1 MEKQANNSTKVT
13 ENLISIY
20 LRLFLSAAFLV
31 LSGQGFAQETSFED
45 GKQYILGGLSVTGLQ
60 SYNEQTVVT
69 YTGLRVGQPIKV
81 PGDEISAVIKKLWSL
96 ELFSN
101 VEMYYTKIEG
111 DKIYL
116 ELNILERPT
125 LNNVTVY
132 GVKKRKVEDIINDT
146 DLKKGKKITESLIA
160 NTKNYLQNKYKKQG
174 YLNANVSIATAAD
187 TSGTNVQNMVIN
199 VKKGDKVKIRNIVF
213 EGNEKLSN
221 KRLRKSLKKTKKKKF
236 YRFWKKS
243 KYIAE
248 DYKEDLSNLVDTYAE
263 RGYRDARVISDT
275 FIKVNENN
283 IDLKIKVEEGNKYYF
298 GNIDFVGNTVYNDR
312 VLSQVLGIK
321 KGDTYNGVLL
331 KERVADNSKPDAQD
345 LTNLYQNNG
354 YLFSSINPV
363 EVSAVNDTIDF
374 EIRIIEGKETFLDH
388 VTVKGND
395 KTNDHVIFR
404 ELYTRPGQ
412 RYSKENI
419 VRTIRELGQL
429 GFFDAEQIVPD
440 IQNPNPNEGTVDIE
454 YSLVESGSSQ
464 IELQGGFGGGGFIG
478 TLGLS
483 FNNFSIKNIFNG
495 EAYKPVPMGDGQTF
509 ALRLQASRTFR
520 VYSLNFSEP
529 WLGGKKPVRF
539 NLSLSRTQQF
549 GTSFDSR
556 NRIDV
561 DKSRGF
567 AITGVSAGLAKR
579 VQWPDDF
586 FTISHAVSY
595 QLYDF
600 NNYNSGLFNFGN
612 GSSNSLS
619 YTFGISRSS
628 QGPSRIFPLSGSN
641 FELTAKFT
649 PPYSLFR
656 SKDFKQL
663 KSDIESTTVRLLEIG
678 QTPGSAEEQ
687 LEADQLSR
695 DLERLE
701 EERFKLL
708 EYYKIKFKGDWY
720 TQLVDKLVLR
730 TNAEFGFLGAY
741 NHDIGD
747 VPFERFY
754 VGGDGLGNFTLDG
767 RDVIQL
773 RGYENQSLTPYI
785 TNAITGRL
793 EQDGG
798 TIYNKFS
805 MELRYPLTL
814 KPTASI
820 YALSFLEAGNAFN
833 NFNDYNPFE
842 LKRSAGVG
850 LRIFMPAFGLLGI
863 DFGYGFDTDARPN
876 STGPSG
882 WQTHFII
889 GQQF

>member
-1 MEKQANNSTKVT
+1 MEKRANNLTKGITNFILST
-13 ENLISIY
+13 LIIP
-20 LRLFLSAAFLV
+20 LFLFSAH
-31 LSGQGFAQETSFED
+31 GIAQETDFEE
-45 GKQYILGGLSVTGLQ
+45 GKQYILGGLTVTGLQ
-60 SYNEQTVVT
+60 SYNEQTVKS

-81 PGDEISAVIKKLWSL
+81 PGDEISAVIKKLWNL
-96 ELFSN
+96 DLFSN
-101 VEMYYTKIEG
+101 VEMFYTKIED
-111 DKIYL
+111 DKIFL
-116 ELNILERPT
+116 ELSITERPT

-132 GVKKRKVEDIINDT
+132 GVKKRKVEDIIDDT

-174 YLNANVSIATAAD
+174 FLNAKVSIATTAD
-187 TSGTNVQNMVIN
+187 TTGTNVQNMVIN
-199 VKKGDKVKIRNIVF
+199 VNKGDKVKIKDINFV
-213 EGNEKLSN
+213 GNEKLSN
-221 KRLRKSLKKTKKKKF
+221 KKLRKSLKNTKKKKF

-243 KYIAE
+243 KYIEA
-248 DYKEDLSNLVDTYAE
+248 DYEEDLDNLIDTYAE
-263 RGYRDARVISDT
+263 RGYRDARVLSDT
-275 FIKVNENN
+275 FVKLDEKN
-283 IDLKIKVEEGNKYYF
+283 IELTIKVEEGDKYYF
-298 GNIDFVGNTVYNDR
+298 GDIDFVGNSVYTDR
-312 VLSQVLGIK
+312 MLSQVLGIK

-331 KERVADNSKPDAQD
+331 KERVADDSDPDAQD

-388 VTVKGND
+388 VTVSGND
-395 KTNDHVIFR
+395 KTNDHVIYR
-404 ELYTRPGQ
+404 EIRTRPGQ
-412 RYSKENI
+412 KYSKSNI

-440 IQNPNPNEGTVDIE
+440 IINPDPNAGTVDVN

-483 FNNFSIKNIFNG
+483 FSNFSLKNIFNK

-539 NLSLSRTQQF
+539 NLSVSRTQQF
-549 GTSFDSR
+549 RTQYDENGRF
-556 NRIDV
+556 DV

-586 FTISHAVSY
+586 FTISHSLSY

-600 NNYNSGLFNFGN
+600 NDYNSGLFNFGN

-628 QGPSRIFPLSGSN
+628 QGPSRIFPTSGSN

-649 PPYSLFR
+649 PPYSLF
-656 SKDFKQL
+656 SGKDFGAL
-663 KSDIESTTVRLLEIG
+663 KEDIDNVNVRLREIGEPSTT
-678 QTPGSAEEQ
+678 EEQ
-687 LEADQLSR
+687 LEFNQLR
-695 DLERLE
+695 EELERME

-720 TQLVDKLVLR
+720 QAIVGKLTLR

-741 NHDIGD
+741 NHDIGN

-767 RDVIQL
+767 RDVVQL
-773 RGYENQSLTPYI
+773 RGYENQSLTPYS
-785 TNAITGRL
+785 TNAITNRL

-805 MELRYPLTL
+805 LELRYPLTL
-814 KPTASI
+814 KPSASI

-863 DFGYGFDTDARPN
+863 DFGYGFDTDARPG
-876 STGPSG
+876 SVGPSG

>member
-1 MEKQANNSTKVT
+1 MEKLANNSVKGRQ
-13 ENLISIY
+13 NSILQY
-20 LRLFLSAAFLV
+20 LKLLLPLLFFT
-31 LSGQGFAQETSFED
+31 GQSFAQETSFED
-45 GKQYILGGLSVTGLQ
+45 GKQYILGGLTVTGLQ
-60 SYNEQTVVT
+60 SYNEQTVKT
-69 YTGLRVGQPIKV
+69 YTGLRVGQPITV

-101 VEMYYTKIEG
+101 VEMYYTKIED
-111 DKIYL
+111 DKIFL

-125 LNNVTVY
+125 LSNVTVY
-132 GVKKRKVEDIINDT
+132 GVKKRKVQSILDDT

-174 YLNANVSIATAAD
+174 YLNAKVNIATVAD
-187 TSGTNVQNMVIN
+187 TSEVNTQNMVVN
-199 VKKGDKVKIRNIVF
+199 VKKGDKVKIRSIVF
-213 EGNEKLSN
+213 EGNDKLSN
-221 KRLRKSLKKTKKKKF
+221 KRLRKSLKNTKKKKF

-243 KYIAE
+243 KYIKA
-248 DYKEDLSNLVDTYAE
+248 DFNEDLSSLVDAYAE
-263 RGYRDARVISDT
+263 RGYRDARVLSDT
-275 FIKVNENN
+275 FVKVNEKN
-283 IDLKIKVEEGNKYYF
+283 IDLKIKVEEGDKYYF
-298 GNIDFVGNTVYNDR
+298 GDVNFVGNTVYTDR
-312 VLSQVLGIK
+312 QLSQVLGIR
-321 KGDTYNGVLL
+321 KGQTYNGVLL
-331 KERVADNSKPDAQD
+331 KKRIADDSKPDAED

-388 VTVKGND
+388 VSVVGND

-404 ELYTRPGQ
+404 ELRTRPGQ
-412 RYSKENI
+412 KYSKDNI
-419 VRTIRELGQL
+419 VRSIRELGQL

-440 IQNPNPNEGTVDIE
+440 IQNPDPNAGTVDIQ
-454 YSLVESGSSQ
+454 YSLVEAGSSQ

-483 FNNFSIKNIFNG
+483 FSNFSLKNIFNG

-509 ALRLQASRTFR
+509 ALRLQASRSFR

-549 GTSFDSR
+549 ATGYDNR
-556 NRIDV
+556 GRIDV
-561 DKSRGF
+561 QKDRGF
-567 AITGVSAGLAKR
+567 SITGVSAGLAKR

-586 FTISHAVSY
+586 FTVSHSLSY

-600 NNYNSGLFNFGN
+600 NDYNLGLFNFGN
-612 GSSNSLS
+612 GSSNALS

-628 QGPSRIFPLSGSN
+628 QGPSRIFPLTGSN

-649 PPYSLFR
+649 PPYSLF
-656 SKDFKQL
+656 SNKDYKQL
-663 KSDIESTTVRLLEIG
+663 KNDIESATERLFEIG
-678 QTPGSAEEQ
+678 TNPSSIEEQ
-687 LEADQLSR
+687 LEFAQLS
-695 DLERLE
+695 DELERNE

-708 EYYKIKFKGDWY
+708 EFYKVKFKGDWY
-720 TQLVDKLVLR
+720 TRLVDKLVLR
-730 TNAEFGFLGAY
+730 TNAEFGFLGSY
-741 NHDIGD
+741 NHDIGA

-767 RDVIQL
+767 RDVVQL
-773 RGYENQSLTPYI
+773 RGYENQALTPYI
-785 TNAITGRL
+785 TNAITGSL
-793 EQDGG
+793 QQDGG
-798 TIYNKFS
+798 TIYNKYS
-805 MELRYPLTL
+805 LELRYPLTL
-814 KPTASI
+814 KPSASI

-833 NFNDYNPFE
+833 NFNEFNPFE

-863 DFGYGFDTDARPN
+863 DFGYGFDTDARPQ

>member
-1 MEKQANNSTKVT
+1 MEKRANNLTKGITNFILST
-13 ENLISIY
+13 LIIP
-20 LRLFLSAAFLV
+20 LFLFS
-31 LSGQGFAQETSFED
+31 SHCIAQETDFEE
-45 GKQYILGGLSVTGLQ
+45 GKQYILGGLTVTGLQ
-60 SYNEQTVVT
+60 SYNEQTVKS

-81 PGDEISAVIKKLWSL
+81 PGDEISAVIKKLWNL
-96 ELFSN
+96 DLFSN
-101 VEMYYTKIEG
+101 VEMFYTNIE
-111 DKIYL
+111 DDQIFL
-116 ELNILERPT
+116 ELNITERPT
-125 LNNVTVY
+125 LSNVTVY
-132 GVKKRKVEDIINDT
+132 GIKKRKVSDILDDT

-174 YLNANVSIATAAD
+174 FLNAKVSIATSAD
-187 TSGTNVQNMVIN
+187 TTGTNTQNMVIN
-199 VKKGDKVKIRNIVF
+199 VNKGDKVKIKDINFV
-213 EGNEKLSN
+213 GNEKLSN
-221 KRLRKSLKKTKKKKF
+221 KRLRKSLKNTKKKKF
-236 YRFWKKS
+236 FRFWKKS
-243 KYIAE
+243 KYIEA
-248 DYKEDLSNLVDTYAE
+248 DYQEDLDNLIDTYAE
-263 RGYRDARVISDT
+263 RGYRDARILSDT
-275 FIKVNENN
+275 FVKLDEKN
-283 IDLKIKVEEGNKYYF
+283 IELTVEVEEGNRYYF
-298 GNIDFVGNTVYNDR
+298 GEIDFVGNSVYTDR
-312 VLSQVLGIK
+312 MLSQALGIK

-331 KERVADNSKPDAQD
+331 KERIADDSDPDAQD

-388 VTVKGND
+388 VTVSGND
-395 KTNDHVIFR
+395 KTNDHVIYR
-404 ELYTRPGQ
+404 EIRTRPGQ
-412 RYSKENI
+412 KYSKSNI

-440 IQNPNPNEGTVDIE
+440 IINPNPNAGTVDVN

-483 FNNFSIKNIFNG
+483 FSNFSIKNLFNK

-509 ALRLQASRTFR
+509 SLRLQASRTFR
-520 VYSLNFSEP
+520 VYSLNFAEP

-549 GTSFDSR
+549 ATGFDQNGR
-556 NRIDV
+556 LDV

-567 AITGVSAGLAKR
+567 AITGITAGLAKR
-579 VQWPDDF
+579 VQWPDDY
-586 FTISHAVSY
+586 FTLSHSVSY

-600 NNYNSGLFNFGN
+600 NDYRSGIFNFGN

-619 YTFGISRSS
+619 YTFGLSRSS
-628 QGPSRIFPLSGSN
+628 QGPSRIFPMTGSN
-641 FELTAKFT
+641 FEFTAKLT
-649 PPYSLFR
+649 PPYSLFS
-656 SKDFKQL
+656 SKDFGQIKE
-663 KSDIESTTVRLLEIG
+663 DIDATTERLIEIG
-678 QTPGSAEEQ
+678 DPSTVEEQ
-687 LEADQLSR
+687 LEAQQLSN

-720 TQLVDKLVLR
+720 TTLVDKLVLR

-741 NHDIGD
+741 NHDIGN

-767 RDVIQL
+767 RDVVQL
-773 RGYENQSLTPYI
+773 RGYDNQSITPYDV
-785 TNAITGRL
+785 NPVTGRL

-805 MELRYPLTL
+805 LELRYPLTL
-814 KPTASI
+814 KPSASI

-863 DFGYGFDTDARPN
+863 DFGYGFDPDARPG
-876 STGPSG
+876 SVGPSG

>member
-1 MEKQANNSTKVT
+1 MEKLANNSVKGRQ
-13 ENLISIY
+13 NSILQY
-20 LRLFLSAAFLV
+20 LKLLLPLLFFT
-31 LSGQGFAQETSFED
+31 GQSFAQETSFED
-45 GKQYILGGLSVTGLQ
+45 GKQYILGGLTVTGLQ
-60 SYNEQTVVT
+60 SYNEQTVKT
-69 YTGLRVGQPIKV
+69 YTGLRVGQPITV

-101 VEMYYTKIEG
+101 VEMYYTKIED
-111 DKIYL
+111 DKIFL

-125 LNNVTVY
+125 LSNVTVY
-132 GVKKRKVEDIINDT
+132 GVKKRKVQSILDDT

-174 YLNANVSIATAAD
+174 YLNAKVNIATVAD
-187 TSGTNVQNMVIN
+187 TSEVNTQNMVVN
-199 VKKGDKVKIRNIVF
+199 VKKGDKVKIRSIVF
-213 EGNEKLSN
+213 EGNDKLSN
-221 KRLRKSLKKTKKKKF
+221 KRLRKSLKNTKKKKF

-243 KYIAE
+243 KYIKA
-248 DYKEDLSNLVDTYAE
+248 DFNEDLSSLVDAYAE
-263 RGYRDARVISDT
+263 RGYRDARVLSDT
-275 FIKVNENN
+275 FVKVNEKN
-283 IDLKIKVEEGNKYYF
+283 IDLKIKVEEGDKYYF
-298 GNIDFVGNTVYNDR
+298 GDINFVGNTVYSDR
-312 VLSQVLGIK
+312 YLSQILGIR
-321 KGDTYNGVLL
+321 KGQTYNGVLL
-331 KERVADNSKPDAQD
+331 KKRIADDSKPDAAD
-345 LTNLYQNNG
+345 LTNEYQNNG

-388 VTVKGND
+388 VSVVGND

-404 ELYTRPGQ
+404 ELRTRPGQ
-412 RYSKENI
+412 KYSKDNI
-419 VRTIRELGQL
+419 VRSIRELGQL

-440 IQNPNPNEGTVDIE
+440 IQNPDPNAGTVDIQ
-454 YSLVESGSSQ
+454 YSLVEAGSSQ

-483 FNNFSIKNIFNG
+483 FSNFSLKNIFNG

-509 ALRLQASRTFR
+509 ALRLQASRSFR

-549 GTSFDSR
+549 ATGYDNR
-556 NRIDV
+556 GRIDV
-561 DKSRGF
+561 QKDRGF
-567 AITGVSAGLAKR
+567 SITGVSAGLAKR

-586 FTISHAVSY
+586 FTVSHSLSY

-600 NNYNSGLFNFGN
+600 NDYNLGLFNFGN
-612 GSSNSLS
+612 GSSNALS

-628 QGPSRIFPLSGSN
+628 QGPSRIFPLTGSN

-649 PPYSLFR
+649 PPYSLF
-656 SKDFKQL
+656 SNKDYKQL
-663 KSDIESTTVRLLEIG
+663 KNDIESATERLFEIG
-678 QTPGSAEEQ
+678 TNPSSIEEQ
-687 LEADQLSR
+687 LEFAQLS
-695 DLERLE
+695 DELERNE

-708 EYYKIKFKGDWY
+708 EFYKVKFKGDWY
-720 TQLVDKLVLR
+720 TRLVDKLVLR
-730 TNAEFGFLGAY
+730 TNAEFGFLGSY
-741 NHDIGD
+741 NHDIGA

-767 RDVIQL
+767 RDVVQL
-773 RGYENQSLTPYI
+773 RGYENQALTPYI
-785 TNAITGRL
+785 TNAITGSL
-793 EQDGG
+793 QQDGG
-798 TIYNKFS
+798 TIYNKYS
-805 MELRYPLTL
+805 LELRYPLTL
-814 KPTASI
+814 KPSASI

-833 NFNDYNPFE
+833 NFNEFNPFE

-850 LRIFMPAFGLLGI
+850 VRIFMPAFGLLGI
-863 DFGYGFDTDARPN
+863 DFGYGFDTDARPQ

>member
-1 MEKQANNSTKVT
+1 MEKLANNSVKG
-13 ENLISIY
+13 IKKSILPY
-20 LRLFLSAAFLV
+20 LKLLLPLLFIT
-31 LSGQGFAQETSFED
+31 GQSFAQETSFED
-45 GKQYILGGLSVTGLQ
+45 GKRYILGGLTVTGLQ
-60 SYNEQTVVT
+60 SYNEQTVKT
-69 YTGLRVGQPIKV
+69 YTGLRVGQPITV

-101 VEMYYTKIEG
+101 VEMYYTKIED
-111 DKIYL
+111 DKIFL

-125 LNNVTVY
+125 LSNVTVY
-132 GVKKRKVEDIINDT
+132 GVKKRKVEDILTDT

-174 YLNANVSIATAAD
+174 YLNAKVNIATATD
-187 TSGTNVQNMVIN
+187 TSETNTQNMVIN
-199 VKKGDKVKIRNIVF
+199 VNKGDKVKIRSIVF

-221 KRLRKSLKKTKKKKF
+221 KRLRKSMKNTKKKKL

-243 KYIAE
+243 KYIEE
-248 DYKEDLSNLVDTYAE
+248 DFNEDLSSLVDAYAE
-263 RGYRDARVISDT
+263 RGYRDARILSDT
-275 FIKVNENN
+275 FVKVNEKN
-283 IDLKIKVEEGNKYYF
+283 IDLKIKVEEGDKYYF
-298 GNIDFVGNTVYNDR
+298 GDINFVGNTVYTDR
-312 VLSQVLGIK
+312 YLSQILGIR
-321 KGDTYNGVLL
+321 KGQTYNGVLL
-331 KERVADNSKPDAQD
+331 KKRIADDSRPDAAD
-345 LTNLYQNNG
+345 LTNEYQNNG

-388 VTVKGND
+388 VTVVGND

-404 ELYTRPGQ
+404 ELRTRPGQ
-412 RYSKENI
+412 KYSKDNI
-419 VRTIRELGQL
+419 VRSIRELGQL

-440 IQNPNPNEGTVDIE
+440 IQNPDPNAGTVDIQ
-454 YSLVESGSSQ
+454 YSLVEAGSSQ

-483 FNNFSIKNIFNG
+483 FSNFSLKNIFNG

-509 ALRLQASRTFR
+509 ALRLQASRSFR

-549 GTSFDSR
+549 ATGYDNR
-556 NRIDV
+556 GRIDV
-561 DKSRGF
+561 QKDRGF
-567 AITGVSAGLAKR
+567 SITGISAGLAKR

-586 FTISHAVSY
+586 FTISHSLSY
-595 QLYDF
+595 QRYDF
-600 NNYNSGLFNFGN
+600 NDYNLGLFNFGN
-612 GSSNSLS
+612 GSSNSVN

-628 QGPSRIFPLSGSN
+628 QGPSRIFPLTGSN
-641 FELTAKFT
+641 FEITAKFT
-649 PPYSLFR
+649 PPYSLFS
-656 SKDFKQL
+656 SKDYKQL
-663 KSDIESTTVRLLEIG
+663 KIDINAATERLFEIG
-678 QTPGSAEEQ
+678 SNPSSIEEQ
-687 LEADQLSR
+687 LEFAQLSD
-695 DLERLE
+695 DLERME

-708 EYYKIKFKGDWY
+708 EFYKVKFKGDWY
-720 TQLVDKLVLR
+720 TRLVDKLVLR

-741 NHDIGD
+741 NHDIGA

-773 RGYENQSLTPYI
+773 RGYENQALTPYVTNPI
-785 TNAITGRL
+785 TNSL
-793 EQDGG
+793 QQDGG
-798 TIYNKFS
+798 TIYNKYS
-805 MELRYPLTL
+805 LELRYPLTL
-814 KPTASI
+814 KPSASI

-833 NFNDYNPFE
+833 NFNEFNPFE

-863 DFGYGFDTDARPN
+863 DFGYGFDTDARPG

>member
-1 MEKQANNSTKVT
+1 MEKLANNSVKGRQ
-13 ENLISIY
+13 NSILQY
-20 LRLFLSAAFLV
+20 LKLLLPLLFFT
-31 LSGQGFAQETSFED
+31 GQSFAQETSFED
-45 GKQYILGGLSVTGLQ
+45 GKQYILGGLTVTGLQ
-60 SYNEQTVVT
+60 SYNEQTVKT
-69 YTGLRVGQPIKV
+69 YTGLRVGQPITV

-96 ELFSN
+96 ELFSD
-101 VEMYYTKIEG
+101 VEMYYTKIED
-111 DKIYL
+111 DKIFL

-125 LNNVTVY
+125 LSNVTVY
-132 GVKKRKVEDIINDT
+132 GVKKRKVQSILDDT

-174 YLNANVSIATAAD
+174 YLNAKVNIATVAD
-187 TSGTNVQNMVIN
+187 TSEVNTQNMVVN
-199 VKKGDKVKIRNIVF
+199 VKKGDKVKIRSIVF
-213 EGNEKLSN
+213 EGNDKLSN
-221 KRLRKSLKKTKKKKF
+221 KRLRKSMKNTKKKKI

-243 KYIAE
+243 KYIKA
-248 DYKEDLSNLVDTYAE
+248 DFNEDLSSLVDAYAE
-263 RGYRDARVISDT
+263 RGYRDARVLSDT
-275 FIKVNENN
+275 FVKVNEKN
-283 IDLKIKVEEGNKYYF
+283 IDLKIKVEEGDKYYF
-298 GNIDFVGNTVYNDR
+298 GDINFVGNTVYTDR
-312 VLSQVLGIK
+312 QLSQVLGIR
-321 KGDTYNGVLL
+321 KGQTYNGVLL
-331 KERVADNSKPDAQD
+331 KKRIADDSKPDAED

-388 VTVKGND
+388 VSVVGND

-404 ELYTRPGQ
+404 ELRTRPGQ
-412 RYSKENI
+412 KYSKDNI
-419 VRTIRELGQL
+419 VRSIRELGQL

-440 IQNPNPNEGTVDIE
+440 IQNPDPNAGTVDIQ
-454 YSLVESGSSQ
+454 YSLVEAGSSQ

-483 FNNFSIKNIFNG
+483 FSNFSLKNIFNG

-509 ALRLQASRTFR
+509 ALRLQASRSFR

-549 GTSFDSR
+549 ATGYDNR
-556 NRIDV
+556 GRIDV
-561 DKSRGF
+561 QKDRGF
-567 AITGVSAGLAKR
+567 SITGVSAGLAKR

-586 FTISHAVSY
+586 FTVSHSLSY

-600 NNYNSGLFNFGN
+600 NDYNLGLFNFGN
-612 GSSNSLS
+612 GSSNALS

-628 QGPSRIFPLSGSN
+628 QGPSRIFPLTGSN

-649 PPYSLFR
+649 PPYSLF
-656 SKDFKQL
+656 SNKDYKQL
-663 KSDIESTTVRLLEIG
+663 KNDIESATERLFEIG
-678 QTPGSAEEQ
+678 TNPSSIEEQ
-687 LEADQLSR
+687 LEFAQLS
-695 DLERLE
+695 DELERNE

-708 EYYKIKFKGDWY
+708 EFYKVKFKGDWY
-720 TQLVDKLVLR
+720 TRLVDKLVLR
-730 TNAEFGFLGAY
+730 TNAEFGFLGSY
-741 NHDIGD
+741 NHDIGA

-767 RDVIQL
+767 RDVVQL
-773 RGYENQSLTPYI
+773 RGYENQALTPYI
-785 TNAITGRL
+785 TNAITGSL
-793 EQDGG
+793 QQDGG
-798 TIYNKFS
+798 TIYNKYS
-805 MELRYPLTL
+805 LELRYPLTL
-814 KPTASI
+814 KPSASI

-833 NFNDYNPFE
+833 NFNEFNPFE

-850 LRIFMPAFGLLGI
+850 VRIFMPAFGLLGI
-863 DFGYGFDTDARPN
+863 DFGYGFDTDARPQ

>member
-1 MEKQANNSTKVT
+1 MEKRANNLTKGIT
-13 ENLISIY
+13 NSILAALIIP
-20 LRLFLSAAFLV
+20 LFLFST
-31 LSGQGFAQETSFED
+31 QGIAQETDFEE
-45 GKQYILGGLSVTGLQ
+45 GKQYILGGLTVTGLQ
-60 SYNEQTVVT
+60 SYNEQTVKS

-81 PGDEISAVIKKLWSL
+81 PGDEISAVIKKLWNL
-96 ELFSN
+96 DLFSN
-101 VEMYYTKIEG
+101 VEMYYTNIED
-111 DKIYL
+111 DKIFL
-116 ELNILERPT
+116 ELSITERPT

-132 GVKKRKVEDIINDT
+132 GVKKRKVEDIIDDT

-174 YLNANVSIATAAD
+174 FLNAKVNIATAAD

-199 VKKGDKVKIRNIVF
+199 VNKGDKVKIKDINFV
-213 EGNEKLSN
+213 GNEKLSN
-221 KRLRKSLKKTKKKKF
+221 KRLRKSLKNTKKKKF

-243 KYIAE
+243 KYIEA
-248 DYKEDLSNLVDTYAE
+248 DYEEDLDNLVDAYAE
-263 RGYRDARVISDT
+263 RGYRDARILSDT
-275 FIKVNENN
+275 FVKLDEKN
-283 IDLKIKVEEGNKYYF
+283 IELTIKVEEGDRYYF
-298 GNIDFVGNTVYNDR
+298 GDIDFVGNTVYTDR
-312 VLSQVLGIK
+312 MLSQYLGIK

-331 KERVADNSKPDAQD
+331 KERIADASKPDAED

-388 VTVKGND
+388 VTVSGND

-404 ELYTRPGQ
+404 EIRTRPGQ
-412 RYSKENI
+412 KYSKANI

-429 GFFDAEQIVPD
+429 GYFDAEQIVPD
-440 IQNPNPNEGTVDIE
+440 IQNPNPNEGTVDVN

-464 IELQGGFGGGGFIG
+464 IQLQGGFGGGGFIG

-483 FNNFSIKNIFNG
+483 FSNFSFRNIFNK

-549 GTSFDSR
+549 GTSYGSNGR
-556 NRIDV
+556 LDV

-567 AITGVSAGLAKR
+567 AITGVTAGLAKR

-586 FTISHAVSY
+586 FTISHSLSY

-600 NNYNSGLFNFGN
+600 DNYNSGLFNFGN

-628 QGPSRIFPLSGSN
+628 QGPSRIFPTSGSN

-649 PPYSLFR
+649 PPYSLFS
-656 SKDFKQL
+656 SKDFAQL
-663 KSDIESTTVRLLEIG
+663 KDDIDEVNTRLREIREPTTV
-678 QTPGSAEEQ
+678 EEQ
-687 LEADQLSR
+687 LEFSR
-695 DLERLE
+695 LRADLESLE

-708 EYYKIKFKGDWY
+708 EYYKVKFKGDWY
-720 TQLVDKLVLR
+720 QAIIGKLTLR

-767 RDVIQL
+767 RDVVQL
-773 RGYENQSLTPYI
+773 RGYENQSLTPYSVNAV
-785 TNAITGRL
+785 TNRL
-793 EQDGG
+793 EQEGG

-805 MELRYPLTL
+805 LEMRYPLTL

-820 YALSFLEAGNAFN
+820 YALTFLEAGNAFN

-863 DFGYGFDTDARPN
+863 DFGYGFDSDARPG
-876 STGPSG
+876 SVGPSG